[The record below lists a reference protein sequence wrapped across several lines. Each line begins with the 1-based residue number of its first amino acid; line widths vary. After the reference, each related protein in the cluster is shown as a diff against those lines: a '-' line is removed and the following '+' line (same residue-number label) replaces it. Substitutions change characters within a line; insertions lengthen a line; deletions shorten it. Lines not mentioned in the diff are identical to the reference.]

1 MLCRA
6 PNEAN
11 TKPYQGVSN
20 ADNPDGD
27 LNRAHLLHLL
37 DLMRGGYAHYVA
49 YTEKQLIAA
58 YEERGIHLCRW
69 ILGL

>member
-27 LNRAHLLHLL
+27 LNLAHLLHLL
-37 DLMRGGYAHYVA
+37 DLIRVYPHYVA
-49 YTEKQLIAA
+49 YTEKQLVTA
-58 YEERGIHLCRW
+58 YEERGIHLWR
-69 ILGL
+69 LTLPL

>member
-6 PNEAN
+6 PNEAT

-20 ADNPDGD
+20 PDNPDGD

-37 DLMRGGYAHYVA
+37 DLIRTYPHLVA
-49 YTEKQLIAA
+49 YTERQLVAA
-58 YEERGIHLCRW
+58 YEERGIFLWR
-69 ILGL
+69 LTLSL